1 MQISMLYTSSSHWSD
16 VLQLWFEMCKNVS
29 IGYQQLKM
37 KNICVSTKKM
47 KSVELYLKPN

>member
-1 MQISMLYTSSSHWSD
+1 
-16 VLQLWFEMCKNVS
+16 
-29 IGYQQLKM
+29 M